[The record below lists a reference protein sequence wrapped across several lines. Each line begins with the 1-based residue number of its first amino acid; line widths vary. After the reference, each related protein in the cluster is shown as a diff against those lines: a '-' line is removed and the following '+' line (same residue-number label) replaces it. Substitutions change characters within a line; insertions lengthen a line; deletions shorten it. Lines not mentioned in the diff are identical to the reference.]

1 MSLSSCTTKHGV
13 SYGSGVSKTAETN
26 ATASPSS
33 TNSEVL
39 VGSIKEAMLT
49 ISNWNPYVSEM
60 KVNNARDGFNTSQL
74 KFLLQNLLLMCA

>member
-1 MSLSSCTTKHGV
+1 MSLSSCTAKHDV

-26 ATASPSS
+26 TTTSPSS
-33 TNSEVL
+33 TNNEVL
-39 VGSIKEAMLT
+39 AGSIKEAMLT